1 MGATRAHHRRAG
13 VMEATMQPAEAFV
26 WLTAYDQFLEGA
38 ARYYE
43 GIDGLPY
50 ESNPA
55 TGAVTADAL
64 WSAVMQGMEESSPEA
79 IREIARMSSTDRLAK
94 ADELMRVVGLHRRER
109 KTGLENLTKAE
120 AIIAG
125 LVQRF
130 GPLPGS
136 NSGPHAGSAPPTAT
150 R

>member
-1 MGATRAHHRRAG
+1 MD
-13 VMEATMQPAEAFV
+13 ATMQPAEAFV

-38 ARYYE
+38 ARFYE

-55 TGAVTADAL
+55 AAAVTADAL
-64 WSAVMQGMEESSPEA
+64 WSAVIQGLEESSPEA

-94 ADELMRVVGLHRRER
+94 ADELMRVVGLHRRKR